1 MKLAGK
7 MNLYGE
13 TLNIDDFKGF
23 KKNSQKYWFYL
34 NNIHRRRMNMR
45 VKDITVKKNL
55 SVDQLIKF
63 IETANKF
70 ESDIKIKRAN
80 FTVDAKSII
89 GVLTIVRAGIEV
101 TITAIG
107 DDDEEALKAII
118 NLLI

>member
-1 MKLAGK
+1 
-7 MNLYGE
+7 
-13 TLNIDDFKGF
+13 
-23 KKNSQKYWFYL
+23 
-34 NNIHRRRMNMR
+34 MR

-55 SVDQLIKF
+55 SVDELIRF

-70 ESDIKIKRAN
+70 ESDIKMKRAN

-89 GVLTIVRAGIEV
+89 GILTIVRAGIDV
-101 TITAIG
+101 TITAKG